1 MATKRDVVVV
11 VVVVDDDVDDDVEAL
26 PNLPIGRMGLKAV
39 ADAVRRKMVKRL
51 DLDMVFCRPGRKL
64 SAGGRMMFRFTAQLQ
79 LIVVV
84 IVLKGTVGVRMMDG
98 FRRF

>member
-1 MATKRDVVVV
+1 MSDVSMATKRDVVVV
-11 VVVVDDDVDDDVEAL
+11 VVVVVVVDDDDVEAL

-64 SAGGRMMFRFTAQLQ
+64 SAGG
-79 LIVVV
+79 V
-84 IVLKGTVGVRMMDG
+84 
-98 FRRF
+98 